1 MVQNCN
7 SQYFADQLTLFQP
20 RGADS
25 AHPLL
30 PAPPKFFTF
39 RSTSL
44 KLNNCHQIDQVF
56 HKTHLCVVLATSFV
70 LLIIRARYLVH
81 SFLAVGSQFLF
92 FKRQAP
98 PGLVAPRPKSL
109 DRSIMLFLV
118 AMQRSYSRI
127 IEKSGFSV
135 TYLAFGI

>member
-1 MVQNCN
+1 MMPELPPH
-7 SQYFADQLTLFQP
+7 QYFVDQLTLFQP

-56 HKTHLCVVLATSFV
+56 SQNTSLCSVSDEFCSADYQGKISCPFISCGRLT
-70 LLIIRARYLVH
+70 I
-81 SFLAVGSQFLF
+81 SFLQKTGAAWAGG
-92 FKRQAP
+92 P
-98 PGLVAPRPKSL
+98 
-109 DRSIMLFLV
+109 
-118 AMQRSYSRI
+118 
-127 IEKSGFSV
+127 
-135 TYLAFGI
+135 

>member
-7 SQYFADQLTLFQP
+7 FQYFADQLTLFQP

-30 PAPPKFFTF
+30 LLAPPKFFTF

-44 KLNNCHQIDQVF
+44 KLNSCHQIDQVF

-135 TYLAFGI
+135 TFGI

>member
-1 MVQNCN
+1 MPQIYILHSVNPIPTKGGRFYPPFTT
-7 SQYFADQLTLFQP
+7 STPKIF
-20 RGADS
+20 
-25 AHPLL
+25 HL
-30 PAPPKFFTF
+30 PV
-39 RSTSL
+39 SL
-44 KLNNCHQIDQVF
+44 KFNNRHQIDQVF